1 MSNITSS
8 PGPRRGFHVRKHP
21 LIDSF
26 LNLKGNPRA
35 CLITEPLWGIPYNL
49 AIPFFSL
56 YMSALGVSDQ
66 QIGLRLSLGLFLQIF
81 TAFLGGA
88 ITDKLGRRLSTLIF
102 DAVAWV
108 IPAVI
113 YVFAQDY
120 RYFIAGV
127 IFNSIFQVTMI
138 SWNCLLVED
147 APRKELVNIFTWVTL
162 AGLFSVFIAP
172 LASLLVAQLGIVTS
186 MRILTG
192 FFAVVVSIKIILTY
206 LWTTETETGK
216 IRMEATRDVPMRTLL
231 HGYSAVF
238 KSMIHHPGTRT
249 VLAIMVL
256 INMTIHVT
264 NSFFS
269 LFAIQDL
276 GLPEHYAGYF
286 PIARALIMLVFIFV
300 IQSFLNRLR
309 YQIPLGIGL
318 ILYMLAQ
325 VALIFSPHSPYVGVA
340 VYVLLDS
347 FAYALVIPQRDGL
360 SARILEPM
368 ERARSLAIIQMVT
381 QGLAAPFLTFA
392 GYLSEQARIYPFIF
406 NLIAFTI
413 CFFLIRRQELNEEH
427 QAVTA

>member
-1 MSNITSS
+1 MSNITS
-8 PGPRRGFHVRKHP
+8 PPKPRGGFQMRKHP
-21 LIDSF
+21 LIESF
-26 LNLKGNPRA
+26 LSLKGNPKA

-49 AIPFFSL
+49 AFPFFSL

-66 QIGLRLSLGLFLQIF
+66 QIGMRLSLGLFLQIF

-102 DAVAWV
+102 DIIAWV
-108 IPAVI
+108 IPAAI
-113 YVFAQDY
+113 YIFAQDY

-127 IFNSIFQVTMI
+127 VLNSIFQVTMI

-172 LASLLVAQLGIVTS
+172 MASLLVAQLGIVTS
-186 MRILTG
+186 MRILAG
-192 FFAVVVSIKIILTY
+192 FFTVVVSIKVILTFV
-206 LWTTETETGK
+206 WTTETTTGK
-216 IRMEATRDVPMRTLL
+216 IRMEATRDVPLHSLL
-231 HGYSAVF
+231 RGYTDVF
-238 KSMIHHPGTRT
+238 RSMIQSPSTRI

-256 INMTIHVT
+256 INMTMHVT

-276 GLPEHYAGYF
+276 GLPDHYAGYF
-286 PIARALIMLVFIFV
+286 PIARALIMLVFIFA

-309 YQIPLGIGL
+309 FQIPLGIGL
-318 ILYMLAQ
+318 ILYIAAQ
-325 VALIFSPHSPYVGVA
+325 VALILSPHSPYLGVA
-340 VYVLLDS
+340 LYVLLDS

-360 SARILEPM
+360 SARILDPM

-381 QGLAAPFLTFA
+381 QGLTAPFLTFA

-406 NLIAFTI
+406 NLIAFSI
-413 CFFLIRRQELNEEH
+413 CFILIRRKELSDEDPY
-427 QAVTA
+427 ATA